1 MTKRIFEETEPDFN
15 PTLKP
20 KQEFS
25 AEAFEVFEDTETEE
39 VEEADLSFEEAV
51 RPNRFWIRVLL
62 SALVLFCI
70 AVIAQSVQW
79 LWDSYQSHAWIAL
92 AFGIVFFLLSLTGV
106 GVIILEWRRLV

>member
-39 VEEADLSFEEAV
+39 GEEADLSFEEVV

-62 SALVLFCI
+62 SALVRLHK
-70 AVIAQSVQW
+70 VYSG
-79 LWDSYQSHAWIAL
+79 
-92 AFGIVFFLLSLTGV
+92 FGIVIKAMLGLL
-106 GVIILEWRRLV
+106 

>member
-39 VEEADLSFEEAV
+39 VEKVEE
-51 RPNRFWIRVLL
+51 
-62 SALVLFCI
+62 
-70 AVIAQSVQW
+70 
-79 LWDSYQSHAWIAL
+79 
-92 AFGIVFFLLSLTGV
+92 
-106 GVIILEWRRLV
+106 

>member
-70 AVIAQSVQW
+70 AVIAQSV
-79 LWDSYQSHAWIAL
+79 
-92 AFGIVFFLLSLTGV
+92 SLFANGADWFTCV
-106 GVIILEWRRLV
+106 VINSNRQ